1 MIDIQNATKR
11 FGSFAALE
19 NLNLQIKPGCIYGL
33 VGPNGSGKSTLLRL
47 IAGVYRADE
56 GQVLMDG
63 CPAWEAPDTKDK
75 IFYLSDDLYFPPKST
90 TEDLFKFYRSMYS
103 GFSDLLCAQL
113 KAVFPI
119 DTTAR
124 LSSFSKGM
132 RRQAALLAALSCCPQ
147 YLLLDEAFDGLDP
160 VIRLL
165 VKKVLAQ
172 QIADRE
178 MTVVITSHNL
188 RELEDLCDHIGL
200 LHKGSVLFEQELDE
214 LKYGLCKIQAVF
226 QKPVDWPKTG
236 LDLLQ
241 VQQKGSMVTLLAR
254 GDAESAMRTV
264 QGLGPVFAEP
274 LPLTLEEI
282 FIGEMEAVGYDCNNI
297 PQ

>member
-1 MIDIQNATKR
+1 MQE
-11 FGSFAALE
+11 S
-19 NLNLQIKPGCIYGL
+19 L
-33 VGPNGSGKSTLLRL
+33 VDRPRKSALLRL

-56 GQVLMDG
+56 GRVLLDG
-63 CPAWEAPDTKDK
+63 SPAWENPATKDK
-75 IFYLSDDLYFPPKST
+75 ILYLSDDLYIPPKST
-90 TEDLFKFYRSMYS
+90 TEDLLKFYRTMYS
-103 GFSDLLCAQL
+103 GFSDMLCAQL

-119 DTTAR
+119 DTTQR

-132 RRQAALLAALSCCPQ
+132 RRQAALLVALSCRPQ

-165 VKKVLAQ
+165 IKKLLAQ
-172 QIADRE
+172 QIADRD

-214 LKYGLCKIQAVF
+214 LKFGLCKIQAVF
-226 QKPVDWPKTG
+226 REKIDWSRSG
-236 LDLLQ
+236 LKLLQ
-241 VQQKGSMVTLLAR
+241 VQQKGSMATLLVR
-254 GDAESAMRTV
+254 GDAEDTLRTV
-264 QGLGPVFAEP
+264 QGLGPVFAEA

-282 FIGEMEAVGYDCNNI
+282 FIGEMEAVGYDCKNI
-297 PQ
+297 LQ

>member
-1 MIDIQNATKR
+1 MIEIQNATKR
-11 FGSFAALE
+11 FGDFAALE

-47 IAGVYRADE
+47 IAGVYHPDE
-56 GQVLMDG
+56 GKVVIDDA
-63 CPAWEAPDTKDK
+63 PTWENSTLKDE

-90 TEDLFKFYRSMYS
+90 TEDLLKFYRSMYS

-113 KAVFPI
+113 KSAFPI
-119 DTTAR
+119 DTTKR
-124 LSSFSKGM
+124 LSGFSKGM
-132 RRQAALLAALSCCPQ
+132 RRQAALLAALSCQPK

-165 VKKVLAQ
+165 VKKLLAQ
-172 QIADRE
+172 QIADHE
-178 MTVVITSHNL
+178 LTVVITSHNL

-214 LKYGLCKIQAVF
+214 LKFGLCKIQAVF
-226 QKPVDWPKTG
+226 REKIDWSRSG
-236 LDLLQ
+236 LKLLQ
-241 VQQKGSMVTLLAR
+241 VQQKGSMATLLVR
-254 GDAESAMRTV
+254 GDAEDTLRTV
-264 QGLGPVFAEP
+264 QGLGPVFAEA

-282 FIGEMEAVGYDCNNI
+282 FIGEMEAVGYDCKNI
-297 PQ
+297 LQ